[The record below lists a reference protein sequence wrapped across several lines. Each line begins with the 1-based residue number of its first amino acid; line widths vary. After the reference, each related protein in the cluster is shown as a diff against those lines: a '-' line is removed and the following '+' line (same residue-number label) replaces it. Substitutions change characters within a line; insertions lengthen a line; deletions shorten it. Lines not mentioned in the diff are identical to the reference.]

1 MVHQEIQLRGVG
13 KVGYYAAI
21 EGLAEPPLVF
31 VHGIATASSSRE
43 LWPLCNAFSDRRRF
57 ALDLPGFGTSERGDR
72 PYAPDFYAA
81 TLARF
86 IQSVAAP
93 GGTPVDLVAVGLSCE
108 FAARAALKYPSFV
121 RSLALIAPTS
131 MDDRSSDPA
140 FWNAVF
146 EVVERYPVLA
156 EASFR
161 ALTSRLSLGLARRS
175 SSSDMRDTGAIR
187 YAHVCARQPDAR
199 FAPLAWLRG
208 DLATP
213 RAYDFLYRPLRV
225 KTLVVHGSRAEGM
238 DLLPHLTRENPL
250 IRAAAVDGVRHPLQ
264 SPMELEQTLR
274 SFYGPLDGKVRSR
287 PSLAPWAP
295 VAALLAEPQYA

>member
-1 MVHQEIQLRGVG
+1 MMHHEVELRGVG
-13 KVGYYAAI
+13 KVGYYAAVDAV
-21 EGLAEPPLVF
+21 AEPPLVF
-31 VHGIATASSSRE
+31 VHGIGTASSSRE
-43 LWPLCNAFSDRRRF
+43 LWPVFDAFRDRRRF
-57 ALDLPGFGTSERGDR
+57 ALDWPGFGTSERGDR

-86 IQSVAAP
+86 IQSVASP
-93 GGTPVDLVAVGLSCE
+93 NGTPIDLVAVGLSGE
-108 FAARAALKYPSFV
+108 FAARAALKYPSCV

-131 MDDRSSDPA
+131 MDDRSSNPA

-161 ALTSRLSLGLARRS
+161 ALTSTFALGLGRKS
-175 SSSDMRDTGAIR
+175 SSGDKRALR
-187 YAHVCARQPDAR
+187 YAHECARQPEAR

-225 KTLVVHGSRAEGM
+225 KTLVVHGGRADGM

-250 IRAAAVDGVRHPLQ
+250 IRAASVDGVRHPLQ
-264 SPMELEQTLR
+264 SPTELEQILR
-274 SFYGPLDGKVRSR
+274 AFYGPLDANVRTR
-287 PSLAPWAP
+287 PSLTLRAPLQAL
-295 VAALLAEPQYA
+295 VAETQYA